1 MELVKSLEHKSDEE
15 QLRELGVFSLEKV
28 RGDLIVVYN
37 CLKGG
42 CSLVRINVLS
52 QVASDRT
59 RGPVLKLCEGRFR
72 WEIEKNFFPKRVVK
86 PWNGQS
92 REVVNSPSLGI
103 FKGCVVVAFW
113 SMVNGG
119 LGRAALMIELD
130 DFKGLFHS
138 K

>member
-1 MELVKSLEHKSDEE
+1 MIEQEDLSLSC
-15 QLRELGVFSLEKV
+15 V
-28 RGDLIVVYN
+28 RGGLDGKLRKISS
-37 CLKGG
+37 LKG
-42 CSLVRINVLS
+42 LS
-52 QVASDRT
+52 SP
-59 RGPVLKLCEGRFR
+59 G
-72 WEIEKNFFPKRVVK
+72 
-86 PWNGQS
+86 NGQS

-119 LGRAALMIELD
+119 LGRAGLMIELD